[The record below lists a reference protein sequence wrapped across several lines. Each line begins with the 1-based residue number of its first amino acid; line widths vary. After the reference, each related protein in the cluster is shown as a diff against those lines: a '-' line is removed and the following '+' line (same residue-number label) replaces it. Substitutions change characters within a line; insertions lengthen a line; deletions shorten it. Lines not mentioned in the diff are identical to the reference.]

1 MTITG
6 ALFSQRRG
14 FCVSELEPWA
24 GSGAE
29 LPDQG
34 SPAPWDIRQRQVK
47 VGTKVMGLELLSTS
61 GDVVLGQ

>member
-1 MTITG
+1 M
-6 ALFSQRRG
+6 
-14 FCVSELEPWA
+14 SELEPWA

-29 LPDQG
+29 LPAQG